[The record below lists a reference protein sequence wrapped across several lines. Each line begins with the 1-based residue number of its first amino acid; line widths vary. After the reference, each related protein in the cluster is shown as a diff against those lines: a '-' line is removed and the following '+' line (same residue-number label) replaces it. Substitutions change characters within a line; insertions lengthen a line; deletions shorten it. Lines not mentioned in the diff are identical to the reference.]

1 MPWKETNTMDERVRF
16 IGDLESC
23 LYTMTELC
31 ERYGISRKTGYKWA
45 ERYVAE
51 GVDGLK
57 DRSRAPKRCPHRMG
71 KGIARAVV
79 ELRMRHPQWGPRKL
93 LTVLGRRHP
102 DWSLPAASSVGALL
116 KRQGLIKA
124 RPRRRSP
131 SPASAGPRWPV
142 DGPNDLWTSDF
153 KGQFLTGDHRY
164 CYPLTIADRYSR
176 YLLGCESLPSTGWCG
191 VRPVFERV
199 FRDQGLPG
207 AILTDNGSP
216 FASQA
221 ICRLSR
227 LSVWWIKLG
236 IQPLLIQP
244 GHPEQNGSHERMHR
258 TLKAHTARPPAGSLQ
273 AQQKRFVAFRREFNQ
288 ERPHEALGQRPP
300 AEVYRASRRPY
311 PERLEP
317 MEYPGHYEAR
327 SVRTDGCIKF
337 HGQMIFLSEV
347 LHRERVGLVEID
359 DGIWSVYFGPLL
371 LGRLEHGSVH
381 IVS

>member
-1 MPWKETNTMDERVRF
+1 MPWKETSTMDERVRF

-57 DRSRAPKRCPHRMG
+57 ERSRAPKRCPHRMA
-71 KGIARAVV
+71 KRIARALV
-79 ELRMRHPQWGPRKL
+79 ELRMRYPHWGPRKL
-93 LTVLGRRHP
+93 LTVLGRRQP
-102 DWSLPAASSVGALL
+102 DWSLPAASTVGALL
-116 KRQGLIKA
+116 KRQGLVQA
-124 RPRRRSP
+124 RRRRHRP
-131 SPASAGPRWPV
+131 SPAAAAPRWRV
-142 DGPNDLWTSDF
+142 GAPNDLWTSDF

-176 YLLGCESLPSTGWCG
+176 YLLGCESLPSTRLCE

-199 FRDQGLPG
+199 FRDQGLPS

-258 TLKAHTARPPAGSLQ
+258 TLKAHTARPPAASLQ
-273 AQQKRFVAFRREFNQ
+273 AQQKRFVAFRQEFNQ

-300 AEVYRASRRPY
+300 GELYRASRRPY
-311 PERLEP
+311 PERLEA

-327 SVRTDGCIKF
+327 SVRSDGSIKF
-337 HGQMIFLSEV
+337 HGQMIFLSQA
-347 LHRERVGLVEID
+347 LQSERVGLVEID
-359 DGIWSVYFGPLL
+359 DGIWSVYFGPML
-371 LGRLEHGSVH
+371 LGRLEHGSAQ
-381 IVS
+381 IVG